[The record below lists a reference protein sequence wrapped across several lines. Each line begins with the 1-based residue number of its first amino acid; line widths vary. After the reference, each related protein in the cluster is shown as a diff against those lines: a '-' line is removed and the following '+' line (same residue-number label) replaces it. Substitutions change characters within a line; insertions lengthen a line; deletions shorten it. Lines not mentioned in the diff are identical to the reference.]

1 MSTKKRAR
9 SSAATLKRALET
21 GTVCETASNSISHDT
36 TATAGRQFKI
46 ADLLSHGPENGITLR
61 HLEKLTGTPGREIRR
76 EIERERRGGELI
88 VSDNQHGY
96 FLADGPAEAL
106 RFARSMKA
114 RAGEIVKTAKAI
126 EKAVGGG

>member
-46 ADLLSHGPENGITLR
+46 ADLLSHGPENGITLPQAAR
-61 HLEKLTGTPGREIRR
+61 FGGRSNGS
-76 EIERERRGGELI
+76 GG
-88 VSDNQHGY
+88 
-96 FLADGPAEAL
+96 
-106 RFARSMKA
+106 
-114 RAGEIVKTAKAI
+114 AGN
-126 EKAVGGG
+126 